1 MKIIIVGAG
10 QVGYHLAETRSQED
24 QGVVV
29 IDSNPERA
37 EHIGDRLDVLSVAGN
52 GASIRVLETA
62 GVADAKLFLA
72 VTNKDEV
79 NIIGCLAAHRLGVE
93 QKVAR
98 ISSPEFYVEGSV
110 LSHEHLGIDLMINP
124 ERESARETF
133 ELLSTEAA
141 TELVSFAKGKVFL
154 IGMRVLPD
162 APVVGKS
169 IAQLDEEL
177 HPRAYTT
184 VAINRDGETEIPNG
198 SSRIEAD
205 DLIFLVSPAHQMA
218 GLPALAG
225 YEPYR
230 LRRVMIAGGSQ
241 EAVYLARTLTEHDIA
256 YSILDIDRARCVELS
271 SMLPEALVLQGDA
284 TDAELLDMEGIAGV
298 DGFVA
303 YTGQDETN
311 MLSSLLA
318 KASGARKV
326 VSLLHRR
333 QYIPLANKVGID
345 AAVSPRLSAANSI
358 LRYLH
363 RANVLGV
370 VALRGID
377 AEAIEVRIGSD
388 ATALGRPFRSLD
400 IPEGG
405 VVGAIIRGRKV
416 ITPRGDDAVRAGDHV
431 VLFALPHTMPKLERL
446 FA

>member
-1 MKIIIVGAG
+1 MIVGAG
-10 QVGYHLAETRSQED
+10 QVGYHLAETLSQENQD
-24 QGVVV
+24 VVV

-37 EHIGDRLDVLSVAGN
+37 EHIGDRLDVLAVAGN

-110 LSHEHLGIDLMINP
+110 LSREHLGIDMMINP

-154 IGMRVLPD
+154 IGMRVMPD
-162 APVVGKS
+162 APVAGKTIS
-169 IAQLDEEL
+169 QLDEEL
-177 HPRAYTT
+177 RGRAYTT
-184 VAINRDGETEIPNG
+184 VAISRDGETEIPSG

-205 DLIFLVSPAHQMA
+205 DLIFLVSPADQMA

-241 EAVYLARTLTEHDIA
+241 EAVYLARILTEHEVA

-271 SMLPEALVLQGDA
+271 SMLPDALVLQGDA

-363 RANVLGV
+363 RENVLGV
-370 VALRGID
+370 VALGGID

-388 ATALGRPFRSLD
+388 SRALGRPFRSLD
-400 IPEGG
+400 IPDGG

-431 VLFALPHTMPKLERL
+431 VLFSLPGTMAKLERL

>member
-10 QVGYHLAETRSQED
+10 QVGYHLAETLSQED
-24 QGVVV
+24 QDVVV
-29 IDSNPERA
+29 IDSNANRA
-37 EHIGDRLDVLSVAGN
+37 EQIGDRLDVLSVAGS
-52 GASIRVLETA
+52 GASVRVLEAA
-62 GVADAKLFLA
+62 GVADAELFLA

-79 NIIGCLAAHRLGVE
+79 NIIGCLAADRLGVRR
-93 QKVAR
+93 KVAR
-98 ISSPEFYVEGSV
+98 ISSPEFYIEGSV
-110 LSHEHLGIDLMINP
+110 LSREHLGIDLMINP

-133 ELLSTEAA
+133 ELLSSEGA

-154 IGMRVLPD
+154 IGMRVMPG
-162 APVVGKS
+162 AHVAGKTLS
-169 IAQLDEEL
+169 QLDEEFQG
-177 HPRAYTT
+177 RQYTT

-198 SSRIEAD
+198 SSRIEAGD
-205 DLIFLVSPAHQMA
+205 HIFLLSPADQMRA
-218 GLPALAG
+218 LPALAG
-225 YEPYR
+225 YEPYQ
-230 LRRVMIAGGSQ
+230 LKRVMIAGGSQ
-241 EAVYLARTLTEHDIA
+241 EAVYLARTLSEHGVA

-333 QYIPLANKVGID
+333 QYIPLADKVGID
-345 AAVSPRLSAANSI
+345 AAVSPRISAANSI

-377 AEAIEVRIGSD
+377 AEAIEVRIGSE
-388 ATALGRPFRSLD
+388 APALGRPLRSLD
-400 IPEGG
+400 IPDGG
-405 VVGAIIRGRKV
+405 VVGVIIRGRKV

-431 VLFALPHTMPKLERL
+431 VLFALPDTMPKLERL

>member
-10 QVGYHLAETRSQED
+10 QVGYHLAETLSQQD
-24 QGVVV
+24 QDVVV
-29 IDSNPERA
+29 IDSDPERA
-37 EHIGDRLDVLSVAGN
+37 EHIGDRLDVLPIAGN
-52 GASIRVLETA
+52 GASIRVLESA

-72 VTNKDEV
+72 VTNRDEV
-79 NIIGCLAAHRLGVE
+79 NIIGCLAAERLGVQ

-110 LSHEHLGIDLMINP
+110 LSREQLGIDLMIDP

-133 ELLSTEAA
+133 QLLRSEAA
-141 TELVSFAKGKVFL
+141 TELVSFAEGKVFL
-154 IGMRVLPD
+154 IGMRVMPD
-162 APVVGKS
+162 APVAGKTIS
-169 IAQLDEEL
+169 QLDEEL
-177 HPRAYTT
+177 RGRQYTT
-184 VAINRDGETEIPNG
+184 VAINHDGDTEIPTG

-205 DLIFLVSPAHQMA
+205 DLIFLVSPAGHMSE
-218 GLPALAG
+218 LPALAG

-241 EAVYLARTLTEHDIA
+241 EAVHLARTLTKHDVA
-256 YSILDIDRARCVELS
+256 YSILDIDHKRCVELS
-271 SMLPEALVLQGDA
+271 SRLPEALVLQGDA
-284 TDAELLDMEGIAGV
+284 TDAELLEMEGIAGV

-377 AEAIEVRIGSD
+377 AEAVEIRIGSD
-388 ATALGRPFRSLD
+388 APALGRPFRSLD

-405 VVGAIIRGRKV
+405 VVGAIIRGKKV

-431 VLFALPHTMPKLERL
+431 VLFGLPHTVPKMERL